1 MSVLSTFSCMVVA
14 ESIKELKD
22 IPHEK
27 SKFGIFLC
35 ERRGDNHIN
44 RSNDCHT

>member
-1 MSVLSTFSCMVVA
+1 MYIVLYMSVLSTFSCMVVA

-35 ERRGDNHIN
+35 ERRGDKPHK
-44 RSNDCHT
+44 